1 MTVIDMD
8 KEKVLK
14 KIEENFED
22 ETRFLAE
29 LVSIDSSQG
38 EPLPDAPFG
47 AGVKE
52 AYDAAMREA
61 GDIGFATRD
70 FDGRGGH
77 AEFGSGEKVLG
88 IPVHLD
94 VVPAGDGWKHDA
106 FGAEIEDGIMYGR
119 GTSDDKGPAAACLYA
134 MKALKDAGF
143 EPGMKIRLIFGL
155 DEETGSRG
163 MQYYISNAGQPDT
176 GWTPDA
182 YFPAIRGEMGNMIF
196 DIACK
201 FPKAGNEGL
210 QLRSM
215 KGGSAPNM
223 VAGTARAVLRSPDA
237 SVYEEIRK
245 LAAERNERD
254 GRAKLAVRTIGKN
267 LEVTAEGKT
276 AHGSTPW
283 DGVNAITEL
292 MSFLGALDI
301 ENDGPA
307 DVVEFYNKYIG
318 RETDG
323 SSLGCRLEDEESGS
337 TVLNVGMIYMDMKEL
352 RLTVNVRYPVTYEAE
367 DIYQGMMP
375 ALMQYDMGVVK
386 KDADAPLYF
395 EKDDP
400 LIRDLMDVY
409 AEVTGDTESEP
420 MIMGGGTYAK
430 EFRHIAAFG
439 GLFPGE
445 EDRFHCAE
453 EFIELGSLREMTC
466 IFALAMMKI
475 AGEA

>member
-1 MTVIDMD
+1 MD
-8 KEKVLK
+8 KEKLQK
-14 KIEENFED
+14 KIDENFEE
-22 ETRFLAE
+22 ETAFLAK
-29 LVSIDSSQG
+29 LVSIDSSQSD
-38 EPLPDAPFG
+38 PLPDAPFG

-52 AYDAAMREA
+52 AYDAAMQEA
-61 GDIGFATRD
+61 RDIGFVTSD

-77 AEFGSGEKVLG
+77 AQFGEGEKTLG
-88 IPVHLD
+88 LPVHLD
-94 VVPAGDGWKHDA
+94 VVPAGDGWTREP
-106 FGAEIEDGIMYGR
+106 FGAVTEGGRMYGR

-134 MKALKDAGF
+134 MKALKDIGF
-143 EPGMKIRLIFGL
+143 EPAMKIRLIFGL
-155 DEETGSRG
+155 DEETGSSG
-163 MQYYISNAGQPDT
+163 MRHYIDRAGQPDT

-201 FPKAGNEGL
+201 FPKTAGEGL
-210 QLRSM
+210 QLRSV

-223 VAGTARAVLRSPDA
+223 VAGTARALLRSADA
-237 SVYEEIRK
+237 SAYDDIKK
-245 LAAERNERD
+245 LAAERND
-254 GRAKLAVRTIGKN
+254 AGGRAKLAVRTIGQN

-283 DGVNAITEL
+283 NGVNAITEL

-301 ENDGPA
+301 SNDGPA
-307 DVVEFYNKYIG
+307 DVVEFYNRFIG

-323 SSLGCRLEDEESGS
+323 ASLGCRLEDEESGA

-352 RLTVNVRYPVTYEAE
+352 RLTVNVRFPVTYEAE
-367 DIYQGMMP
+367 DIYEGIMP

-386 KDADAPLYF
+386 KDADDPLYF

-400 LIRDLMDVY
+400 LISGLMDVY

-420 MIMGGGTYAK
+420 LIMGGGTYAK
-430 EFRHIAAFG
+430 EFDHVAAFG

-445 EDRFHCAE
+445 EDRFHCADE
-453 EFIELGSLREMTC
+453 YIELGSLKEMTV
-466 IFALAMMKI
+466 IFALAMAKI
-475 AGEA
+475 AGGADAG